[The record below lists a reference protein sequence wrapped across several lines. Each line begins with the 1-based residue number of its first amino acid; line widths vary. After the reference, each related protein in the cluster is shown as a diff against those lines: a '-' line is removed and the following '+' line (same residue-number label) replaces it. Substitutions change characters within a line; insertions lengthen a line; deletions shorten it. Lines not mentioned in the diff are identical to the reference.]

1 MFENLSPREKMLAMV
16 VGSLAPIMILF
27 FGFMWFM
34 DRYDTNSSEI
44 DDLMSQ
50 IEIQEE
56 KTRQGILAAQRQRY
70 YRKTSLPA
78 IQGRAKNA
86 YKAWLDHVVL
96 EEAGMTYDGVRFKEA
111 GGLEFERDP
120 VAIRSA
126 MTLRPKATLPQLI
139 KFLHAFYSADHLHRI
154 NKLSIKP
161 VSKSNRGKA
170 PILTGELQLDIEV
183 EMLSLVDGPERMESF
198 PVWENELPELDE
210 YSQRILSRN
219 IFGPANN
226 APAFKKPRKLEFTI
240 AKSKEDADGKYETIQ
255 VEATDADA
263 DDLLAFELFQ
273 ESGADESIA
282 IELGDQPRTASK
294 RKISLRIP
302 KQHKATR
309 IPISMGVVD
318 DGMPAKSNEIK
329 FTVVFKKPTVKPKK
343 PDPVLVDLATLSFVK
358 GLMKGVDGR
367 WTALVFV
374 KSDPHKLAAGDSL
387 ELGKKEWKV
396 VEVSKERVTF
406 EIDGK
411 RKTLGVDNALSDSSA
426 ESKNP

>member
-1 MFENLSPREKMLAMV
+1 MFENLTPREKMLAMV
-16 VGSLAPIMILF
+16 VGSLAPIMILL

-34 DRYDTNSSEI
+34 DRYDTNASEI
-44 DDLMSQ
+44 DDLLSQ
-50 IEIQEE
+50 IEVQKD
-56 KTRQGILAAQRQRY
+56 KTSRGTRAAQRQRY
-70 YRKTSLPA
+70 YRKASLPA
-78 IQGRAKNA
+78 VQGRAKQA
-86 YKAWLDHVVL
+86 YKAWLDNVVL

-111 GGLEFERDP
+111 GALEFERDP

-126 MTLRPKATLPQLI
+126 MTLRPKATLPQLV
-139 KFLHAFYSADHLHRI
+139 KFLHSFYSADHLHRI

-198 PVWENELPELDE
+198 PVWKNEMPEVDE
-210 YSQRILSRN
+210 YARKILARN

-226 APAFKKPRKLEFTI
+226 TPAIKKPARLEFNI
-240 AKSKEDADGKYETIQ
+240 AASKEAADGKYETIQ
-255 VEATDADA
+255 VAATDADA
-263 DDLLAFELFQ
+263 DDILAFELFE
-273 ESGADESIA
+273 ESGADGSIA
-282 IELGDQPRTASK
+282 MVLSDQPRTASQ

-302 KQHKATR
+302 KQTEAMR

-318 DGMPAKSNEIK
+318 DGMPAKSSEIK
-329 FTVVFKKPTVKPKK
+329 FTVVFKKPKVEPKK
-343 PDPVLVDLATLSFVK
+343 PEPVKVDLATLSFVK

-396 VEVSKERVTF
+396 VDVSKEHVTF
-406 EIDGK
+406 EVDGE
-411 RKTLGVDNALSDSSA
+411 RKSLCVDNALSDNSTD
-426 ESKNP
+426 SKRP